1 MTDPAK
7 IICVGVNYRTHQE
20 ETGHSTTPAH
30 PTIFTRFADTLIGCR
45 DDAVRPAVS
54 ERFDYEGELAVVI
67 GRSTEHVTAAEAWS
81 HVAGVSVFNDLTARD
96 WQRHSPQW
104 TPGKNFPGTGAFGP
118 ALVTPDELPDFGT
131 LTLTTRVN
139 GQVRQ
144 HAALTDLV
152 FDIPHLIAYIST
164 FTPLTPGDILVTGTP
179 GGVGQFMNP
188 PAFLH
193 PGDVVEIDMP
203 GVGTLRNT
211 VQAH

>member
-1 MTDPAK
+1 MIRSLAYL
-7 IICVGVNYRTHQE
+7 GLA
-20 ETGHSTTPAH
+20 TPATEDWKTFG
-30 PTIFTRFADTLIGCR
+30 PEVLGLQLVEPGR
-45 DDAVRPAVS
+45 DDAVR
-54 ERFDYEGELAVVI
+54 LK
-67 GRSTEHVTAAEAWS
+67 TEHVTAAEAWS